1 MSETDQPPADLADP
15 SATDPG
21 PGRHPGSGVAV
32 RRAEAPVAPM
42 DGGSG
47 ATRMTSEAEA
57 DTRPWNAVEFVA

>member
-1 MSETDQPPADLADP
+1 MSETDQRPADLADP

-47 ATRMTSEAEA
+47 ATRMTSEAVA

>member
-1 MSETDQPPADLADP
+1 MSETDQRPADLADP
-15 SATDPG
+15 SATGPG

-42 DGGSG
+42 DGDSG